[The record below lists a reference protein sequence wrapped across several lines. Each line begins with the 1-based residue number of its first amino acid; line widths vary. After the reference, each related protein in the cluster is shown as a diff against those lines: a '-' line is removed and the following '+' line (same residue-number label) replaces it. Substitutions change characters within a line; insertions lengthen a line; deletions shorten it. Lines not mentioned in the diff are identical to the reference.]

1 MPYARRMKA
10 LSIEGECKAL
20 IVTGLLGMP
29 LGILIFLP
37 FYHWPHD
44 IFHVSSEVPTTVA
57 PSNGRTPTLFPP
69 STGVHHD
76 LRRGVSAYH
85 LLRAPEAD
93 PS

>member
-44 IFHVSSEVPTTVA
+44 IFHVSSEVADDSRTQRRPNPDPLPSLHRCA
-57 PSNGRTPTLFPP
+57 P
-69 STGVHHD
+69 
-76 LRRGVSAYH
+76 
-85 LLRAPEAD
+85 
-93 PS
+93 